1 MSGETGNLKDR
12 VDRVVKE
19 QVCPALQM
27 DGGDIEVL
35 DVNDG
40 IVRVRLHGSCSGCPS
55 TIVALL
61 MGIEHELR
69 QRIPEIEYLEAV
81 P

>member
-1 MSGETGNLKDR
+1 MSESLRLR
-12 VDRVVKE
+12 VE
-19 QVCPALQM
+19 QIIRAEVAPALEL
-27 DGGDIEVL
+27 DGTAIEVL

-40 IVRVRLHGSCSGCPS
+40 VARVRLGAACSGCPA
-55 TIVALL
+55 TVQFLIHGL
-61 MGIEHELR
+61 EQELR